1 MANSTPSSGDR
12 FATTRWTVVLQA
24 GHRSS
29 PESTR
34 ALEELC
40 RTYWFPL
47 YAYVRRTGR
56 SREDAEDLT
65 QSFLSEFLR
74 SPALEGL
81 AAERG
86 RFRAYLLACLKHFLA
101 NAWDHAQRQKRGG
114 GVVHLSL
121 DWEDADERFHQLP
134 PDNATPEAAFDREW
148 ALSLLGTVIEKL
160 QSEADAQ
167 GRSAFFGY
175 AKRFL
180 TVGTDP
186 SSYAEL
192 AASAGI
198 EEGAFR
204 VAVHRL
210 RKRYREM
217 LRAEIT
223 ETLSD
228 PRFAE
233 DEFRSLLAAL
243 RPDS

>member
-1 MANSTPSSGDR
+1 MDTSRPPRGEW
-12 FATTRWTVVLQA
+12 FATTRWTVVQQA

-29 PESTR
+29 PESSR

-47 YAYVRRTGR
+47 YAYIRRTGR
-56 SREDAEDLT
+56 CREDAEDLT

-101 NAWDHAQRQKRGG
+101 NDWDRAQRQKRGG
-114 GVVHLSL
+114 GVAHLPL
-121 DWEDADERFHQLP
+121 DWEEADERFHQLP
-134 PDNATPEAAFDREW
+134 PDTASPEASFDREW
-148 ALSLLGTVIEKL
+148 ALSLLRTVIGKL
-160 QSEADAQ
+160 GTEADAQ
-167 GRSAFFGY
+167 GRSTLFQY

-180 TVGTDP
+180 TLGTDP
-186 SSYAEL
+186 ISYAEV
-192 AASAGI
+192 AARAGI

-217 LRAEIT
+217 LRSEIA

-243 RPDS
+243 RKGH